1 MMAQSKNNIIDLNE
15 FRVSTAKVFTGR
27 PYGKDVRENSNI
39 DKIEAEYD
47 QVNIIIPDNI
57 YSIGPSFFEELF
69 INAIQKL
76 GKEKFLEKFK
86 FTNKGKYNY
95 ETPLNE
101 AIERVLRKKTA
112 LD

>member
-1 MMAQSKNNIIDLNE
+1 MTKINNNIIDLSD
-15 FRVSTAKVFTGR
+15 FRAEKSKVFTGR
-27 PYGKDVRENSNI
+27 PYGKEVRENSNI
-39 DKIEAEYD
+39 DNIEAESNE
-47 QVNIIIPDNI
+47 VIVIIPDNI

-69 INAIQKL
+69 INSIKKL

-86 FTNKGKYNY
+86 FTNKGKYNF

>member
-1 MMAQSKNNIIDLNE
+1 MTENKENIIDLE
-15 FRVSTAKVFTGR
+15 KFRAKEAKVFTGR
-27 PYGKDVRENSNI
+27 PYGRDVRENSKV
-39 DKIEAEYD
+39 DDIEAKYNE
-47 QVNIIIPDNI
+47 VNIIIPDNI

-69 INAIQKL
+69 INAIKKL

-86 FTNKGKYNY
+86 FTNKGNYNY
-95 ETPLNE
+95 KSSLEE